1 MSRNAFSI
9 LPVIEKRYSL
19 RAFADRPVEREKIL
33 TCIEAARLAPSA
45 ENSQPWRFVVLDDPE
60 LKKAF
65 GEAVFSGVYRMTRFA
80 LSAPVLIVILAKL
93 DIVANRIGRWIQG
106 TQYYLLDIGIA
117 GEHLVLQAQALGL
130 GTCWIGWFDAK
141 KALQFLRLS
150 KGLRPCAILAMGYP
164 KFPERMPSR
173 KRKKLDEI
181 LIWNPKLP
189 QKEEK

>member
-1 MSRNAFSI
+1 MGKNAFSI
-9 LPVIEKRYSL
+9 LPVIEKRYSV

-33 TCIEAARLAPSA
+33 ACIEAARLAPSA

-80 LSAPVLIVILAKL
+80 LSAPVLILILAKP

-141 KALQFLRLS
+141 KATRFFGLP
-150 KGLRPCAILAMGYP
+150 KTLRPCAILAMGYP
-164 KFPERMPSR
+164 KFPDRVVSR
-173 KRKKLDEI
+173 KRKKIEEI
-181 LIWNPKLP
+181 LMWNPNP
-189 QKEEK
+189 IQEKKK